1 MTHLLLHP
9 GVRIDDMRAAAFK
22 RPLLSLPEGEELLL
36 PVCSA
41 KERGTA
47 QVISKGERV
56 RRFEPLARDGDGL
69 PLCYAPTAGTV
80 DGCVAKDIPGRGKMI
95 CVRLIPGSGEHAAR
109 TLSRPSRTEATPQKI
124 LRAAGL
130 LRLDDETDGEPL
142 QEKLERYRSEEID
155 TLVCDALCDDPFMA
169 DGLCALTE
177 MTEEVCDGL
186 QLAAKACGCGRMLIA
201 VFRAQAAGFGAVQR
215 LKSSLDGCEL
225 LNING
230 KYPVWPALKRLRRFA
245 DQKLGRIGV
254 QACLQ
259 LSRAVRLGRPA
270 ERCVITVSG
279 DGVQKPQNLSV
290 LIGTPVSEV
299 LAHTA
304 LSEEDD
310 IAAVVV
316 HGAFAGHAVADLET
330 PVLADTRCVLAM
342 TRRAGRRKS
351 GCIGCGR
358 CNEVCGENVFV
369 SEAGRAV
376 RRGRP
381 EEALLYG
388 AERCI
393 GCRACDV
400 VCPGGTN
407 PSELVLGTLPPKAK
421 RLVFS
426 EKKACERNGGNHD

>member
-1 MTHLLLHP
+1 MPHLLLHP
-9 GVRIDDMRAAAFK
+9 GVRIDDMRASAFK
-22 RPLLSLPEGEELLL
+22 RPLLVLPEGKELLL
-36 PVCSA
+36 PICPA
-41 KERGTA
+41 RERGTV
-47 QVISKGERV
+47 QVISRGERV
-56 RRFEPLARDGDGL
+56 RRFEPLARDGRGL

-80 DGCVAKDIPGRGKMI
+80 DECVEKEIPGRGKMVCI
-95 CVRLIPGSGEHAAR
+95 RLVPGGGENAAR

-130 LRLDDETDGEPL
+130 LSLNDETDGEPL
-142 QEKLERYRSEEID
+142 QEKLERYCREKID
-155 TLVCDALCDDPFMA
+155 VLVCDALCDDPFMA
-169 DGLCALTE
+169 DGLCVLAE

-186 QLAAKACGCGRMLIA
+186 RLAAKACGCEKTVIA
-201 VFRAQAAGFGAVQR
+201 VFRAQAAGFGTVQR
-215 LKSSLDGCEL
+215 LKSRLDGCEL
-225 LNING
+225 LNLSG

-245 DQKLGRIGV
+245 GKGVGRIGA

-270 ERCVITVSG
+270 ERCVVTVSG

-290 LIGTPVSEV
+290 LIGTPVSEI
-299 LAHTA
+299 LANTA
-304 LSEEDD
+304 LSEEED
-310 IAAVVV
+310 ITAVAV
-316 HGAFAGHAVADLET
+316 HGTFAGHAVVDLET

-342 TRRAGRRKS
+342 TRRADRRKS

-376 RRGRP
+376 RRGRM

-400 VCPGGTN
+400 VCPGGVN
-407 PSELVLGTLPPKAK
+407 PSEQVLSALPTGAE
-421 RLVFS
+421 RHVLF
-426 EKKACERNGGNHD
+426 EKKADEGNGEDHD